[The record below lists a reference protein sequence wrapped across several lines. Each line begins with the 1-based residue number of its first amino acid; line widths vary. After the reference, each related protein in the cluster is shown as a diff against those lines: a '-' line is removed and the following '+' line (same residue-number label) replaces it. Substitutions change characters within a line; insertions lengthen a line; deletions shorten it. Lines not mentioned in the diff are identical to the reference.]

1 MSTVQIDKSVIER
14 VIDALKRERV
24 SVLDHGYP
32 IQVASSNVEIA
43 LAELRAALA
52 TSQAVEQSQAT
63 YPSKIVFSPFDV
75 KVAQAVEPRAWS
87 TFDGEDG

>member
-52 TSQAVEQSQAT
+52 ASQAVEPEPMAWLT
-63 YPSKIVFSPFDV
+63 ESKWFFQQQ
-75 KVAQAVEPRAWS
+75 K
-87 TFDGEDG
+87 